1 MVRKKEALL
10 PQLPFCMYDF
20 LLQNKY
26 TIKLKKNQQFLFR
39 KN

>member
-1 MVRKKEALL
+1 MWYKKRGITASVAI
-10 PQLPFCMYDF
+10 CMYDF

-26 TIKLKKNQQFLFR
+26 TIKLKKNQHFLFR